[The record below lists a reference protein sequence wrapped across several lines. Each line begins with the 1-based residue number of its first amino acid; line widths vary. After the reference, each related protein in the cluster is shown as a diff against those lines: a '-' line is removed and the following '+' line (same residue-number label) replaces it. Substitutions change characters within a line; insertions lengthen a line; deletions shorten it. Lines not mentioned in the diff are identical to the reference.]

1 MKKLSLL
8 LIVMMSFV
16 RIGFGQEGKRAE
28 NQVEKR
34 SRYQSQSRSAYSISV
49 RSWGSH
55 NIDCSQPSGFCY
67 GFITFYND
75 NSVWIDMAL
84 MKASDEGTPAIVE
97 NINNVFVMT
106 IFKSA
111 FTSMQKKIFLKSKT
125 FIIPENQQILPELVK
140 ALRFKSQTLK
150 SGKYEILENKE
161 TYSMKL
167 ALK

>member
-97 NINNVFVMT
+97 NINNT
-106 IFKSA
+106 
-111 FTSMQKKIFLKSKT
+111 
-125 FIIPENQQILPELVK
+125 
-140 ALRFKSQTLK
+140 
-150 SGKYEILENKE
+150 
-161 TYSMKL
+161 
-167 ALK
+167 